1 MTLMETAQ
9 LLGNFGEFVGAIAV
23 VATLAYLAVQVNH
36 TRKATEAN
44 TRSLRANACWD
55 GEIVFAQRNEKASR
69 DPEFCELYRRA
80 FQPDADITSFDVNER
95 TRIMFDVLSTLQL
108 VQAQYFMWRE
118 GSLPDEVWEYRS
130 IWARRFVLLP
140 VIRALWDETKGEY
153 LLSNSFTDYVESIQA
168 QTVAKMPA
176 VGSTP

>member
-1 MTLMETAQ
+1 
-9 LLGNFGEFVGAIAV
+9 
-23 VATLAYLAVQVNH
+23 
-36 TRKATEAN
+36 
-44 TRSLRANACWD
+44 
-55 GEIVFAQRNEKASR
+55 
-69 DPEFCELYRRA
+69 
-80 FQPDADITSFDVNER
+80 
-95 TRIMFDVLSTLQL
+95 MFDVLSTLQL